1 MRKISLVLLIVI
13 GIFVL
18 VGCSGDDETTTED
31 TEAFE
36 PSTTEQALTEST
48 QTTESLM
55 AELVV
60 PLNPDEVVPP
70 VDLNATGSAVF
81 RVDPQGEPA
90 IEYEI
95 YTQGAGEITAAHIH
109 VGAMGEN
116 GPPIIWLY
124 PPERAPGAGSM
135 DSTSTSEG
143 DDGADD
149 DGADDGTSSTEGAS
163 SDDADDESDDDTST
177 TVGGGG
183 SAAVEGDFLVR
194 GQLTQTGLQQ
204 MDSPMSLQELLAML
218 AQGNTYVQIHTQE
231 YPDGALRGQ
240 VVFPELQGVM
250 DMLGIGSLGGTSTTD
265 GLDGSTGAT
274 GSEMDDDT
282 SEGDTT
288 STS

>member
-1 MRKISLVLLIVI
+1 MRKISLVLLVVI
-13 GIFVL
+13 AIFVI
-18 VGCSGDDETTTED
+18 VGCGGDDETTTEE

-48 QTTESLM
+48 ATTESLM
-55 AELVV
+55 TELVV

-70 VDLNATGSAVF
+70 VDLDATGSAVF

-109 VGAMGEN
+109 AGAMGEN

-124 PPERAPGAGSM
+124 PAERAPGAGSM
-135 DSTSTSEG
+135 DSTSSSEGEMGSEMGSEMDSTSTSEG
-143 DDGADD
+143 DGS
-149 DGADDGTSSTEGAS
+149 G
-163 SDDADDESDDDTST
+163 DDTST
-177 TVGGGG
+177 TSSGGG
-183 SAAVEGDFLVR
+183 SSAAEGDLLVR
-194 GQLTQTGLQQ
+194 GRLTQTGLQQ
-204 MDSPMSLQELLAML
+204 MDSPMSLQELLVML

-240 VVFPELQGVM
+240 VVFPELQNVM
-250 DMLGIGSLGGTSTTD
+250 GMLGMGSLGGTSTTD
-265 GLDGSTGAT
+265 GLGGSTGT
-274 GSEMDDDT
+274 MGSEMGDDA
-282 SEGDTT
+282 SEGGTT

>member
-13 GIFVL
+13 GIFAL
-18 VGCSGDDETTTED
+18 VGCSGDDETTTEE
-31 TEAFE
+31 TEAVE

-48 QTTESLM
+48 QTTESLL

-95 YTQGAGEITAAHIH
+95 FTQGAGEITAAHIH

-135 DSTSTSEG
+135 DSTSTSAG
-143 DDGADD
+143 DDDV
-149 DGADDGTSSTEGAS
+149 DDGTSSTEGAS
-163 SDDADDESDDDTST
+163 SDDSNDGSDDDTST
-177 TVGGGG
+177 TVSGGG
-183 SAAVEGDFLVR
+183 SAAVEGDSLVR
-194 GQLTQTGLQQ
+194 GRLTQTGLQQ
-204 MDSPMSLQELLAML
+204 MESPMSLQELLAML

-250 DMLGIGSLGGTSTTD
+250 DMMGIGALGGMSTTD

-274 GSEMDDDT
+274 GSEMDDGT

>member
-1 MRKISLVLLIVI
+1 MKKISLVLLIVV

-18 VGCSGDDETTTED
+18 VGCGGDDETTTEE

-60 PLNPDEVVPP
+60 PLNPGEVVPP
-70 VDLNATGSAVF
+70 VDLDATGSAVF

-90 IEYEI
+90 IQYEI

-124 PPERAPGAGSM
+124 PPDRAPGAGSM
-135 DSTSTSEG
+135 DSTSTSVG
-143 DDGADD
+143 DDNG
-149 DGADDGTSSTEGAS
+149 DDGTSSTEGAS
-163 SDDADDESDDDTST
+163 DDDSDGGSDDTST
-177 TVGGGG
+177 TMSGG
-183 SAAVEGDFLVR
+183 SGAVEGDFLVR
-194 GQLTQTGLQQ
+194 GRLTQAGLLQ
-204 MDSPMSLQELLAML
+204 MESPMSLQELLAML
-218 AQGNTYVQIHTQE
+218 AQGNTYVQIDTQD

-250 DMLGIGSLGGTSTTD
+250 DMLGIGSLGGTSATE
-265 GLDGSTGAT
+265 GLDGSTGTT
-274 GSEMDDDT
+274 GSEMGDDT
-282 SEGDTT
+282 SEGETT

>member
-13 GIFVL
+13 GMFVL
-18 VGCSGDDETTTED
+18 VGCGGDDATTTEE

-48 QTTESLM
+48 ATTESLM

-60 PLNPDEVVPP
+60 PLNPGEVVPP
-70 VDLNATGSAVF
+70 VDLDATGSAVF

-135 DSTSTSEG
+135 DSTSTSVG
-143 DDGADD
+143 DDEMY
-149 DGADDGTSSTEGAS
+149 DGTSSTEGAS
-163 SDDADDESDDDTST
+163 DDDSNGGSDDTST
-177 TVGGGG
+177 TMTTMSGGG

-194 GQLTQTGLQQ
+194 GRLTQAGLQQ
-204 MDSPMSLQELLAML
+204 MDSPMSLQELLVML

-250 DMLGIGSLGGTSTTD
+250 DMLGIGSLGGTSTNES
-265 GLDGSTGAT
+265 LDGSTGTT
-274 GSEMDDDT
+274 GSEMGDDT
-282 SEGDTT
+282 SGGETT